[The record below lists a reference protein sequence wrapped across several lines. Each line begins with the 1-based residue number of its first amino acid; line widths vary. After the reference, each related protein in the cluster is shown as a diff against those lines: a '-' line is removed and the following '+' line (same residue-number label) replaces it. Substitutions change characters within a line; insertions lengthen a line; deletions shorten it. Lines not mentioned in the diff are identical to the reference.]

1 MCAPTGRLTFCSPF
15 QKPKT
20 RMPYYSDKPTD
31 EDEVPHW
38 PRPELH
44 GKASRPGNTP
54 FVPTDESSDEEQLPR
69 IGTLARTRRLLLA
82 ALRVWEL
89 KHGIRD

>member
-1 MCAPTGRLTFCSPF
+1 
-15 QKPKT
+15 
-20 RMPYYSDKPTD
+20 MPYYSDTPTD
-31 EDEVPHW
+31 EDEVQHQ
-38 PRPELH
+38 PRPDLH

-54 FVPTDESSDEEQLPR
+54 SVPTDESSDDEERLPR